1 MNAPRRIILIGLI
14 IVGVA
19 FVSSDWKAAALS
31 CLNGYEPD
39 GHGKWMPPGSFS
51 CGPDWS
57 CPVGYTCGPNG
68 GCVGGPQ
75 LTGPMCGAGRCRAGW
90 LCGTAGGHRG
100 CYDPSVT
107 FLRGGKLC
115 DRSPYPAGNPCAR
128 TDQNLATTPKR
139 QPPEA
144 LKDAI
149 ADKPAAPRV
158 LSRYMHGIEE
168 VPALKVGNDWTC
180 EGVQVGGKRS
190 VRQQDS
196 YHGYLCR
203 PEGTIHCPFSSRS
216 YACLPGY
223 SCNNNPTG
231 TGHSEEECRK

>member
-1 MNAPRRIILIGLI
+1 MNVPGRIILIGLI
-14 IVGVA
+14 IVGGA
-19 FVSSDWKAAALS
+19 IVSSDWTATAAAPCPAGYKPNGFGGCLLEGYFS
-31 CLNGYEPD
+31 CDEHRTCPIGTTCSPD
-39 GHGKWMPPGSFS
+39 GGCQGPG
-51 CGPDWS
+51 PR
-57 CPVGYTCGPNG
+57 
-68 GCVGGPQ
+68 
-75 LTGPMCGAGRCRAGW
+75 LTGPMCGAGPCRAGW
-90 LCGTAGGHRG
+90 LCGISHGVLG
-100 CYDPSVT
+100 CYDPRVT
-107 FLRGGKLC
+107 FLRGGELC
-115 DRSPYPAGNPCAR
+115 HKARSYPAGDVCAI
-128 TDQNLATTPKR
+128 DQTAKR
-139 QPPEA
+139 PPA
-144 LKDAI
+144 NAMKDAV

-168 VPALKVGNDWTC
+168 VPAPKVGNDWTC

-216 YACLPGY
+216 YACLTGY